1 MCTYKYKNIFLY
13 IFKDNINNIYN
24 DNFCGF
30 VCLRVSV
37 PCPLL
42 IYFFILLLIT
52 DDLTG

>member
-13 IFKDNINNIYN
+13 LFKDNINNIYN

-30 VCLRVSV
+30 VCLHVSV